1 MRKRKKE
8 QRFLPYAAGL
18 IVGYTGALAVSL
30 LAAGVLSFTDAAAKT
45 AGGAA
50 VLALIIGSFLCGR
63 TAGVIKRRDG
73 LKTGA
78 LCGLIFVLP
87 LLLISA
93 IFYNSWSAMFIIKLL
108 LCTAFAAVGGVAGV
122 NKDERL

>member
-1 MRKRKKE
+1 M
-8 QRFLPYAAGL
+8 
-18 IVGYTGALAVSL
+18 GYTGALAVSL

-108 LCTAFAAVGGVAGV
+108 LCTAFAAVGELRG
-122 NKDERL
+122 

>member
-1 MRKRKKE
+1 MRKRKRE
-8 QRFLPYAAGL
+8 PRLMPYAAGMV
-18 IVGYTGALAVSL
+18 VGYIGALAVSM
-30 LAAGVLSFTDAAAKT
+30 LAAGVLSLTDAAAKT
-45 AGGAA
+45 AGSAA
-50 VLALIIGSFLCGR
+50 VVALIIGSFLSGR

-78 LCGLIFVLP
+78 LCGLAFVLP
-87 LLLISA
+87 LLVISA
-93 IFYNSWSAMFIIKLL
+93 VFSNSWSVMFIVKLL